1 MAILIA
7 GVFLT
12 LYLFAASPP
21 WMDYIKGFF
30 GSHFPRGGRTG
41 SQAEGEVVRFM
52 LIVSLL
58 NACIAALLWF
68 LGYKMCQSM
77 VSRPLRRAGSGML
90 ARAGSWVLLIPL
102 TGPAAIFGVLS
113 SLMMVS
119 SGRAQDYPWVLLNLL
134 SPVATIAVLILFF
147 PRPRA
152 LDKAFGIIAPDPPEE
167 EQEVEEKDPN

>member
-1 MAILIA
+1 
-7 GVFLT
+7 
-12 LYLFAASPP
+12 
-21 WMDYIKGFF
+21 
-30 GSHFPRGGRTG
+30 
-41 SQAEGEVVRFM
+41 
-52 LIVSLL
+52 
-58 NACIAALLWF
+58 
-68 LGYKMCQSM
+68 
-77 VSRPLRRAGSGML
+77 ML